1 MNIYVGNLSRTTNQ
15 DSLKQVF
22 EGHGGVESVR
32 IMTDKFTG
40 EPRGF
45 GFVTMPNDDEA
56 RAAIGALDGYELD
69 GRRLRVNEARPQE
82 QRPHAGGG
90 AGAGRFPRP
99 GGSRGGFGGGQGGFG
114 GGRGGSRF

>member
-1 MNIYVGNLSRTTNQ
+1 M
-15 DSLKQVF
+15 F
-22 EGHGGVESVR
+22 EGHGQVGDVR

-45 GFVTMPNDDEA
+45 AFVTMPNDDEA

-82 QRPHAGGG
+82 QRPQGGG
-90 AGAGRFPRP
+90 AGRFNRP